1 MIVKNPKHEG
11 LNTTIVSAALHT
23 NFKGN
28 LIPCKYLYYNKNHQT
43 KFDETLNEQV
53 RYTYRF
59 SNNDFN
65 KFMLLL
71 TEGAYPYKYKD
82 NWEKHNET
90 SLPEKE
96 QFYCFLNVEDIIDS
110 DYTQAKK

>member
-28 LIPCKYLYYNKNHQT
+28 LIPYKYLYYNKNHQT

-82 NWEKHNET
+82 NWENIMKHRCLRKNSFT
-90 SLPEKE
+90 VS
-96 QFYCFLNVEDIIDS
+96 
-110 DYTQAKK
+110 